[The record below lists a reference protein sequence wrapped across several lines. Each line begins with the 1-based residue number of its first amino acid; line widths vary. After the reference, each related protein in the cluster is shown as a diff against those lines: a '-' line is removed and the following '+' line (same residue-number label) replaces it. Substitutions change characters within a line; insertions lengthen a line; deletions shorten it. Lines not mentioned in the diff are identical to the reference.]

1 MGLVEKDSEWQR
13 TKAELLLDGRAFID
27 GEYRAARSG
36 GVFPCVNPATD
47 QVIAQIAD
55 CDAEDVDA
63 AVAAAR
69 RSFEDGRWRT
79 LPLRD
84 RKRILRTLA
93 DLMLAERRELAVLES
108 IDMGKPVRDAH
119 AIDVPSAADC
129 VAWYAEAID
138 KIHDEAVPVDA
149 PATVLVRREPLGV
162 VAAVVPWNFPL
173 LMACWKIAPALAA
186 GNSVVLKPSE
196 RAPLSA
202 IRLAALAA
210 KAGLPPGVLNVV
222 PGRGETAGRALGQH
236 MDVDCVAFTGSTVV
250 GKRFLAYSAASNLKA
265 VWPECGGKSAQIVFP
280 DCDPDQAV
288 RGIAGGIFYNQG
300 QVCNAGSRLL
310 VHADIR
316 EELLRRLVAHA
327 ERLQPGDPLDPGTR
341 YGAVVDAAHGDG
353 ILAAVEEAMGEGAEL
368 IAGGVRVRLN
378 GAGNFV
384 APTILDGVTPGMG
397 IWREEVFGP
406 VLAVASFQDEA
417 EAVRLANG
425 SVYAMAAGVWTAD
438 PARANRLAAA
448 LRAGTVWI
456 NTYDR
461 HAMTTPFGGFRQ
473 SGFGRDRSLHALDKY
488 TGLKTVWT
496 QTV

>member
-1 MGLVEKDSEWQR
+1 VDGEKAESEWHKM
-13 TKAELLLDGRAFID
+13 TAGLLLEGRAFID
-27 GEYRAARSG
+27 GEYRTARSG
-36 GVFPCVNPATD
+36 GVFPCVNPATGET
-47 QVIAQIAD
+47 IAQIAD
-55 CDAEDVDA
+55 CDAEDVDD

-69 RSFEDGRWRT
+69 RSFEDGRWRK

-93 DLMLAERRELAVLES
+93 DLMLAEGRELALLES

-119 AIDVPSAADC
+119 AVDVPFAADC
-129 VAWYAEAID
+129 IAWYGEAID
-138 KIHDEAVPVDA
+138 KLHDEVAPVDA
-149 PATVLVRREPLGV
+149 PAMAIVRREPLGV

-173 LMACWKIAPALAA
+173 LMACWKVAPALAA

-196 RAPLSA
+196 RASLSA

-210 KAGLPPGVLNVV
+210 RAGLPPGVLNVV
-222 PGRGETAGRALGQH
+222 PGLGVTAGRALGVH
-236 MDVDCVAFTGSTVV
+236 MDVDCVAFTGSTAV
-250 GKRFLAYSAASNLKA
+250 GKRFLGYSAASNLKP

-280 DCDPDQAV
+280 DCDLDQTV
-288 RGIAGGIFYNQG
+288 RGIAAGIFFNQG

-310 VHADIR
+310 VHEGIR
-316 EELLRRLVAHA
+316 EALLARLVAHA
-327 ERLQPGDPLDPGTR
+327 ERLQPGDPLDPDTR
-341 YGAVVDAAHGDG
+341 YGALVDAAHCDSV
-353 ILAAVEEAMGEGAEL
+353 LTAVEEAMAEGAEL
-368 IAGGVRVRLN
+368 VAGGVRVRLN
-378 GAGNFV
+378 GAGSFV

-397 IWREEVFGP
+397 VWRDEVFGP
-406 VLAVASFQDEA
+406 VLAVAGFTDEE

-438 PARANRLAAA
+438 PARAHRVAAA
-448 LRAGTVWI
+448 LRAGMVWV

-473 SGFGRDRSLHALDKY
+473 SGFGRDRSLHALDKF

-496 QTV
+496 QIT